1 MKFKDKVSGEVV
13 EFHNQVDID
22 SMEHHPGYEAVEETA
37 TKAEKPKSS
46 KKESVLNKLFKE

>member
-13 EFHNQVDID
+13 EFVSEVDIE
-22 SMEHHPGYEAVEETA
+22 SMKHHQGYEVVEETA
-37 TKAEKPKSS
+37 PKAEKPKST